1 MSYDLNNWQELL
13 KLNQKQFEEQL
24 VNFDI
29 EKLVKRVIEDTLFK
43 EINKGFSLLTR
54 LKKHDIEDYLLP
66 DIHCNLVKKYFSHNK
81 IEKEEN
87 FLKLCSKFNT
97 SADSWKQ
104 STLNVYQ
111 YVSPEVIVK
120 NFLSGNH
127 PYDEYRFF
135 TYLNESVWLS
145 SINDDKTKPH
155 IPKRFNYLLKDIF
168 DYIEKLD
175 ITDVYDIKTNMVFK
189 FIFKNKN
196 IPLLNLPELPI
207 FLFNN
212 EQNYKALNNHLK
224 KINGKE
230 IYQSWKKCVQKHMIT
245 ALKCY
250 GLKNDI
256 SIFESIPFNLITPTE
271 ELKKEFQYVISNYRM
286 NRQLLYKLLPFVR
299 ELDINF
305 DGERPKN
312 YQYIISPFIRIDRT
326 LINTWKMYDINSK
339 IFKNK
344 DSIELENK
352 KYFFA
357 LAYDDNVKLDIQPET
372 VEQYYS
378 LFLNEHY
385 HKRLTKASKEQFIK
399 NMPKYLETLSDKE
412 RAKVL
417 EIYNTLVPKQ
427 EKKQWKVKL

>member
-1 MSYDLNNWQELL
+1 
-13 KLNQKQFEEQL
+13 
-24 VNFDI
+24 
-29 EKLVKRVIEDTLFK
+29 
-43 EINKGFSLLTR
+43 
-54 LKKHDIEDYLLP
+54 
-66 DIHCNLVKKYFSHNK
+66 
-81 IEKEEN
+81 
-87 FLKLCSKFNT
+87 
-97 SADSWKQ
+97 
-104 STLNVYQ
+104 
-111 YVSPEVIVK
+111 
-120 NFLSGNH
+120 
-127 PYDEYRFF
+127 
-135 TYLNESVWLS
+135 
-145 SINDDKTKPH
+145 
-155 IPKRFNYLLKDIF
+155 
-168 DYIEKLD
+168 
-175 ITDVYDIKTNMVFK
+175 MVFK

-230 IYQSWKKCVQKHMIT
+230 IYQSWKKCLQKHMIT

-256 SIFESIPFNLITPTE
+256 SIFDSVPFNLINPTE
-271 ELKKEFQYVISNYRM
+271 ELKKEFKYVISNYRM

-299 ELDINF
+299 ELDIDF

-312 YQYIISPFIRIDRT
+312 YQYSISPYIRIDRT

-357 LAYDDNVKLDIQPET
+357 LAYDDNVKLDIPPET